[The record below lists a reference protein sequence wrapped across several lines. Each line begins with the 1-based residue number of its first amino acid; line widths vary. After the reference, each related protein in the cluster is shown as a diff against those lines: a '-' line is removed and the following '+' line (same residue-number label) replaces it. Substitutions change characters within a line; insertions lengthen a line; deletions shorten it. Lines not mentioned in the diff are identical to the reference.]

1 MIRDKNLL
9 LVPQYINGE
18 GNITLFHS
26 DGLSHTYLYNKYG
39 TVNFVLKCLACQ
51 NIYKLIYFC
60 LQRLFYP
67 CYFGDR
73 GILYHPCV

>member
-18 GNITLFHS
+18 GNITIFHS

-51 NIYKLIYFC
+51 NIYKIDIFLSPKIV
-60 LQRLFYP
+60 LPLLFW
-67 CYFGDR
+67 G
-73 GILYHPCV
+73 